1 MSLFEADLN
10 ALQHLISVLD
20 TVENELDSLY
30 ISLDSAFN
38 NFASS
43 FVSPDKGNLESN
55 YNELRTNYLLNAL
68 NKTAE
73 IESGLQTLQTY
84 IQDAESVHF

>member
-1 MSLFEADLN
+1 MSLFEADLT
-10 ALQHLISVLD
+10 ALQNLISVLD

-30 ISLDSAFN
+30 ISLGTAFST
-38 NFASS
+38 FASS
-43 FVSPDKGNLESN
+43 YVSPDKGNLDAN
-55 YNELRTNYLLNAL
+55 YNELNHYLLNAL

-73 IESGLQTLQTY
+73 IESGLLTLQTY